1 MTIFGKLLTSGLVI
15 VFVLLGYFFVT
26 HQKQVSSS
34 NVSSTT
40 VQIQKKIPF
49 SELVKQQGPYA
60 CTIAQYSDGSSTQ
73 GLVYISGDRIRGIF
87 TVASGDKN
95 IDSNV
100 LILDGYTYSW
110 VSHMKGNGYKIK
122 NKENNLTSTTTK
134 DTSYTWDPSSVGD
147 YSCKEWS
154 VDETMF
160 ALPKEVTFTEVKK

>member
-1 MTIFGKLLTSGLVI
+1 
-15 VFVLLGYFFVT
+15 
-26 HQKQVSSS
+26 
-34 NVSSTT
+34 
-40 VQIQKKIPF
+40 
-49 SELVKQQGPYA
+49 
-60 CTIAQYSDGSSTQ
+60 
-73 GLVYISGDRIRGIF
+73 
-87 TVASGDKN
+87 VASGDKN